1 MEQTVELLQGPRFH
15 SESNMIYR
23 VPIERLPK
31 RTNYDLE
38 KEQSIA
44 AIDFTH
50 PQTLEVLVDF
60 IKHHQ
65 EHQVP
70 RLKEL
75 RRYYENKN
83 NIKFRPTKPDKH
95 RADNKVASDFV
106 RFITTFKRGVVVGN
120 PIKYSGNKVIM
131 QLLDEFNQRANE
143 SYHDQL
149 MVQDMVLYGRAYELP
164 YRDFMA
170 RETITKLDVMQ
181 TFVVYDTS
189 ADRNSVCGIHYY
201 KVRYLEDVK
210 NIVEVYGN
218 DGFIYTF
225 ECKEDDF
232 DQLEKVGE
240 PRNTYVQ
247 AVAINEWSNNEE
259 RQGDSDAVLDD
270 IDAYDL
276 AQSELANFMQD
287 SSDAY
292 LVLVGN
298 PDTGKG
304 KNSMETLEKMRQ
316 ARMLVLGDKKNY
328 GEGVYG
334 AEPNAF
340 YLKKEYD
347 SVGAEAYKDRLVAD
361 ILRFSF
367 VVDFTDETLGGN
379 QTGIGMRFKG
389 WGNDNDRTTKENV
402 IRKAIMRRLRLLASS
417 WAIKESVIDRKNLL
431 QRIKEAISFKTDQQ
445 KMYDLVN
452 EVSIKF
458 VPNIPR
464 SDEELVANAKQL
476 YGLVSDQTL
485 LEMLEAITGVN
496 AEEELKRVQT
506 ESETQNS
513 DPRRPDND
521 TEEETDN
528 EGTNEKDARN
538 VDDH

>member
-1 MEQTVELLQGPRFH
+1 MERTVELLQGPRFH
-15 SESNMIYR
+15 PESNMVYK

-31 RTNYDLE
+31 RANYKSDEGQLV
-38 KEQSIA
+38 K
-44 AIDFTH
+44 AIDFTD
-50 PQTLEVLVDF
+50 PQTMKVLVGF

-75 RRYYENKN
+75 HRYYECKN

-95 RADNKVASDFV
+95 RADNKIASDFV

-120 PIKYSGNKVIM
+120 PIKYSGSKMIM
-131 QLLDEFNQRANE
+131 KLLDEFNQRANE
-143 SYHDQL
+143 SYHNQL

-170 RETITKLDVMQ
+170 RETITKLDVIQ

-189 ADRNSVCGIHYY
+189 ADRNSICGIHYY
-201 KVRYLEDVK
+201 KVRYLDDVK
-210 NIVEVYGN
+210 SIVEVYGN

-232 DQLEKVGE
+232 DQMEQVGY

-259 RQGDSDAVLDD
+259 RQGDSDAALDD

-292 LVLVGN
+292 LVIVGN

-304 KNSMETLEKMRQ
+304 KNPMDTLEKMRK

-347 SVGAEAYKDRLVAD
+347 STGAEAYKDRLVAD

-367 VVDFTDETLGGN
+367 VVDFTDETLGSN
-379 QTGIGMRFKG
+379 QTGVGMRFKG

-417 WAIKESVIDRKNLL
+417 WAIKESVMDQKNLL

-464 SDEELVANAKQL
+464 SDEELVTNAKQL

-496 AEEELKRVQT
+496 AEEEIKRLQT

-513 DPRRPDND
+513 DPRRPDQEKEDKDENA
-521 TEEETDN
+521 EESET
-528 EGTNEKDARN
+528 
-538 VDDH
+538 